1 MSKSFEWC
9 IDRAKNH
16 EQSNYKDRKWED
28 AREYSSEEILE
39 QMFEKLN
46 GFSNH
51 WSIVDSNDENNKIE
65 VFLEIKPDS
74 DDFEYFTSHSSVH
87 DGTLMFVMESMTE
100 VLGRVMSCRTC
111 RKGMEPPKWG
121 DIIHYT
127 IGNLVVLDEFDGD
140 WVPKDKPWC
149 TERTTV
155 LLPIKVEV
163 LKKEDTE
170 V

>member
-1 MSKSFEWC
+1 MKKTSF
-9 IDRAKNH
+9 IYLIAV
-16 EQSNYKDRKWED
+16 
-28 AREYSSEEILE
+28 
-39 QMFEKLN
+39 
-46 GFSNH
+46 
-51 WSIVDSNDENNKIE
+51 SIVFFTANQLFADTHISTQSHQAQITSVRAVPYKSGN
-65 VFLEIKPDS
+65 
-74 DDFEYFTSHSSVH
+74 DFEYFTSHSSVH